1 VTAPDAGARRR
12 TLTDDLLADLEQG
25 APRTPGPSPSAARV
39 QPSPPAEIREPETS
53 APQTPTVELRIT
65 PRSWSPA
72 GVAPL
77 PEGGGVAV
85 SLGPLRVSLW
95 RNRG

>member
-1 VTAPDAGARRR
+1 VTASDPGVRRR
-12 TLTDDLLADLEQG
+12 SLTDDLLADLEQG
-25 APRTPGPSPSAARV
+25 APRTPTPSTSAER
-39 QPSPPAEIREPETS
+39 PPAAAPEPTTFAAG

-65 PRSWSPA
+65 PRSWSA
-72 GVAPL
+72 ATVAPL
-77 PEGGGVAV
+77 PDGGGVAV

>member
-1 VTAPDAGARRR
+1 MTASDPGTRRR
-12 TLTDDLLADLEQG
+12 SLSDDLLADLEQG
-25 APRTPGPSPSAARV
+25 APRTPTPSA
-39 QPSPPAEIREPETS
+39 SPRPPIAAVPTAPAEPAPD

-65 PRSWSPA
+65 PRSWSHA
-72 GVAPL
+72 AVAPL
-77 PEGGGVAV
+77 PDGGGVAV

>member
-1 VTAPDAGARRR
+1 VTASDPGARRR
-12 TLTDDLLADLEQG
+12 SLSDDLLADLEQG
-25 APRTPGPSPSAARV
+25 VPRTPTPSATPRLPAAKPA
-39 QPSPPAEIREPETS
+39 PSVADEPD

-72 GVAPL
+72 GVAAL
-77 PEGGGVAV
+77 PDGGGVAV

>member
-1 VTAPDAGARRR
+1 MTTAPDGHCS
-12 TLTDDLLADLEQG
+12 LSEDLLADLKQG
-25 APRTPGPSPSAARV
+25 APRTPTRPVA
-39 QPSPPAEIREPETS
+39 PAEPA
-53 APQTPTVELRIT
+53 APAAVSRAAVPAAPRTPTVEVRIT
-65 PRSWSPA
+65 PRAWSPA

-77 PEGGGVAV
+77 PDGGGLAV